1 MNGHVDERNRAL
13 LTIEIGKTANGPSH
27 KVVAWVDTAFDG
39 HLVCSQDLIARL
51 NLETLA
57 DTEAILAD
65 GSKIV
70 IQTFLG
76 FVSWFGT
83 TIPIQV
89 ISNDGKYPLLGTEL
103 LVGRKLSINYET
115 KEVCLE

>member
-1 MNGHVDERNRAL
+1 M
-13 LTIEIGKTANGPSH
+13 
-27 KVVAWVDTAFDG
+27 VAWVDTTFDG
-39 HLVCSQDLIARL
+39 RLDCSQDLIAKL

-70 IQTFLG
+70 IETFLG
-76 FVSWFGT
+76 FVSWFGA
-83 TIPIQV
+83 TIPVQV
-89 ISNDGKYPLLGTEL
+89 IGNEGEYPLLGTEL
-103 LVGRKLSINYET
+103 LAGRKLSINYET